1 MPAGEYDVHTQDASH
16 NVPTF
21 CSPGSNAVATIITTP
36 ASKTE

>member
-1 MPAGEYDVHTQDASH
+1 MPAGEYDVRTQDASH

-36 ASKTE
+36 ASKPE